1 MRSVVRK
8 RSYGS
13 VTVYW
18 LDREEAERRLVQAA
32 SRLVAERPEV
42 VAVYLFGSLA
52 TGRAVPGS
60 DADVLIVL
68 ERSDERWLDRSAHYV
83 GYFADVGMPVELFCY
98 TQEELANVPL
108 ARRAL
113 AEGKLLA
120 SRGASG

>member
-60 DADVLIVL
+60 DADVLVVL
-68 ERSDERWLDRSAHYV
+68 ERSDERWLDRSAHYA

-98 TQEELANVPL
+98 TQEELAVVPL

-113 AEGKLLA
+113 AEGKRLA
-120 SRGASG
+120 ARGAPG